1 MENVLFRTCC
11 TILSGFMGLAMTMPS
26 QVQARERHI
35 TCGSKNFQYRYCR
48 VYTGGRVRLVNQ
60 LSHKYCDEGRSWGYD
75 SQGIWVDKGCKA
87 DFVVDE
93 GYGRGWNGGY
103 NEGYNSSH
111 NYGSSSRHDYG
122 SSSHDDDN
130 NNLGAALGV
139 AAGVAIL
146 GALIGGSSSD
156 SGFRDHSSYN
166 DRHRSDV
173 PSWAIGTFQGHN
185 PRDNTKVELTIS
197 PSGQVYAIAAG
208 HSFNGTFN
216 GREIIISG
224 NNRFEVER
232 TDNGLTTVHEG
243 DSRNRVQYYRYR

>member
-1 MENVLFRTCC
+1 MKNVFFRTCC
-11 TILSGFMGLAMTMPS
+11 TILTGITGLAMTMPP
-26 QVQARERHI
+26 QALSGERQI
-35 TCGSKNFQYRYCR
+35 TCGSKNFQYHYCR
-48 VYTGGRVRLVNQ
+48 IYTGGRVRLVNQ
-60 LSHKYCDEGRSWGYD
+60 LSHKYCDEGKSWGYD

-111 NYGSSSRHDYG
+111 DYGSSSRD
-122 SSSHDDDN
+122 DDDN
-130 NNLGAALGV
+130 NNVGAALGV

-146 GALIGGSSSD
+146 GALIGGSSNS
-156 SGFRDHSSYN
+156 SGSKDYSSYN

-185 PRDNTKVELTIS
+185 SRDNTEVELTIS
-197 PSGQVYAIAAG
+197 PSGQVYAIAG
-208 HSFNGTFN
+208 GQSFNGTFN

-232 TDNGLTTVHEG
+232 TDNGLTTVQEG
-243 DSRNRVQYYRYR
+243 NYRNRVQYYRYR